1 MDPPTKQKA
10 IGGVVSVAVIVS
22 FVLYLVVPLHTVY
35 GAASSSADVSH
46 HTKRLSHHGNPGI
59 FKSEAFLFLTF
70 HTGTVRAE
78 VDLLQKVGQSDL
90 EKTCQDRVGY
100 SLVS

>member
-1 MDPPTKQKA
+1 MDPSTKQKA
-10 IGGVVSVAVIVS
+10 IGGVVSVAVVVS

-35 GAASSSADVSH
+35 GAASSPDVTH
-46 HTKRLSHHGNPGI
+46 HTKRLSHHGMSDS

-70 HTGTVRAE
+70 RTGTVRAE